1 VRRAE
6 GAEDGQTS
14 VFGLETGSQAM
25 HFVAMET
32 KPPDNR
38 SMGMPRWRAKQ
49 RAMPIGEK
57 LELIGKFILE
67 TRRLEQL
74 KKACKPSVTSSN
86 NS

>member
-1 VRRAE
+1 
-6 GAEDGQTS
+6 
-14 VFGLETGSQAM
+14 
-25 HFVAMET
+25 
-32 KPPDNR
+32 
-38 SMGMPRWRAKQ
+38 MPRWRAKQ

-57 LELIGKFILE
+57 LDLIGKFILE